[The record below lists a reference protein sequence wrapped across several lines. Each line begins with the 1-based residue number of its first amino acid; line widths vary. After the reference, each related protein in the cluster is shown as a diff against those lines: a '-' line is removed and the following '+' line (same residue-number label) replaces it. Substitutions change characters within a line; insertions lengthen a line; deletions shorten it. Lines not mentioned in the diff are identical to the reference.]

1 MRQVLLASMLAIA
14 RAMTTTAQPFV
25 SAIESIAKPTAQT
38 AKAWLQASPS
48 GAYTTARTHAGK
60 VFEWSA
66 HVQRTADTVGQM
78 APVGDAVDL
87 VDPANLRRRL
97 DGAAG
102 AVVDAYRATHGSE
115 ELKLTFLVSWDDA
128 GAATVA
134 AHASPL
140 PPLPSKP
147 VRVETRGAPRAN
159 AAAKDSAWVSARA
172 PLEKLQ
178 AAAHAPINEL
188 LLSDEGKILEGS
200 QTNFYAIVDG
210 KVVTAGEGILM
221 GTVRRLALEV
231 CERESI
237 PVVLEPPDLKD
248 VDRWE
253 GCLISSTSRLLLPV
267 DELYKPVEGA
277 ATTRGDLVRAFDNA
291 PGSLAE
297 RLRELVAA
305 EVAAHS
311 EAVGGGGGEL

>member
-1 MRQVLLASMLAIA
+1 MLLLMLSLLSTRA
-14 RAMTTTAQPFV
+14 RAMSSTAQPFV
-25 SAIESIAKPTAQT
+25 SAIESVAAPTAQS

-66 HVQRTADTVGQM
+66 HVQRTADSIGQM

-87 VDPANLRRRL
+87 VDPAKLRRRL

-102 AVVDAYRATHGSE
+102 AVVDAYRASHGSE
-115 ELKLTFLVSWDDA
+115 ELKLTFLVSWDND

-140 PPLPSKP
+140 PPLPQKP

-178 AAAHAPINEL
+178 AAAHAPMNEL
-188 LLSDEGKILEGS
+188 LLSDAGKILEGS

-210 KVVTAGEGILM
+210 SLVTAGEGILM

-248 VDRWE
+248 IERWE

-267 DELYKPVEGA
+267 DELYKPAEGA
-277 ATTRGDLVRAFDNA
+277 ATTSADLVRAFDNA

-311 EAVGGGGGEL
+311 EVVGGGGGEL

>member
-60 VFEWSA
+60 VFEWTA
-66 HVQRTADTVGQM
+66 HVQRTADSVGQM

-87 VDPANLRRRL
+87 VDPAKLRRRL

-159 AAAKDSAWVSARA
+159 AAAKDSAWVSERA
-172 PLEKLQ
+172 PLEALQ
-178 AAAHAPINEL
+178 AAAFEPINEL

-210 KVVTAGEGILM
+210 ALVTAGEGILM

-248 VDRWE
+248 IERWE

-267 DELYKPVEGA
+267 DELYKPAEGA
-277 ATTRGDLVRAFDNA
+277 ATTSADLVRAFDNA

>member
-1 MRQVLLASMLAIA
+1 MRPLMLSMLASCARAA
-14 RAMTTTAQPFV
+14 RAMSTTQQPFV

-48 GAYTTARTHAGK
+48 GAYTTARTHNNK

-66 HVQRTADTVGQM
+66 HVQRTADSIRQM

-87 VDPANLRRRL
+87 VDPAKLRHRL

-102 AVVDAYRATHGSE
+102 AVVDAYRATHGGE
-115 ELKLTFLVSWDDA
+115 ELKLTFLVSWDDH

-172 PLEKLQ
+172 PLEALQ
-178 AAAHAPINEL
+178 SKAHAPINEL

-231 CERESI
+231 CERERI
-237 PVVLEPPDLKD
+237 PVVLEAPDLKD
-248 VDRWE
+248 IERWE
-253 GCLISSTSRLLLPV
+253 GCGNQLMRRVHPTIL
-267 DELYKPVEGA
+267 
-277 ATTRGDLVRAFDNA
+277 
-291 PGSLAE
+291 
-297 RLRELVAA
+297 
-305 EVAAHS
+305 H
-311 EAVGGGGGEL
+311 

>member
-1 MRQVLLASMLAIA
+1 MRQLLLASMLAIA
-14 RAMTTTAQPFV
+14 RSMATTAQPFV
-25 SAIESIAKPTAQT
+25 SAIESVAAPTAQT

-66 HVQRTADTVGQM
+66 HVQRTADSVGQM

-87 VDPANLRRRL
+87 VDPAKLRRRL

-102 AVVDAYRATHGSE
+102 AVVDAYRASHGSE

-128 GAATVA
+128 GATTVA

-140 PPLPSKP
+140 PPLPQKP

-210 KVVTAGEGILM
+210 SLVTAGEGILM

-231 CERESI
+231 CERERI
-237 PVVLEPPDLKD
+237 PVVLEAPDLKD
-248 VDRWE
+248 IERWE
-253 GCLISSTSRLLLPV
+253 RCGNQPMRRVHQVISR
-267 DELYKPVEGA
+267 
-277 ATTRGDLVRAFDNA
+277 R
-291 PGSLAE
+291 
-297 RLRELVAA
+297 
-305 EVAAHS
+305 
-311 EAVGGGGGEL
+311 